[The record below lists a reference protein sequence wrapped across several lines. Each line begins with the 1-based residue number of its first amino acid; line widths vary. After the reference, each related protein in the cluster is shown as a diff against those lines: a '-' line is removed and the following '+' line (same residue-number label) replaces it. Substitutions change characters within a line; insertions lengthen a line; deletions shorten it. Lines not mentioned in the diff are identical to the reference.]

1 MGQCPK
7 CAPQHPKPT
16 PWNCLELSRICALFL
31 AEQLAISFPSIL
43 AMSLL
48 IIPLFVLIL
57 VHWNLYCWVCKLL
70 ESGSLFHVALIWG
83 VIPETKS
90 PLRGRG
96 PHASPSIMSLHA
108 CTFSRNAPG
117 FCCWQGVLGDA
128 CSASAICALSYQLNH
143 GDLHGNP
150 MRPGI
155 SVPLCI

>member
-1 MGQCPK
+1 MELPGAQQDLCSFSSRAVGYFFPI
-7 CAPQHPKPT
+7 HPC
-16 PWNCLELSRICALFL
+16 NVSSYYSFICIDF
-31 AEQLAISFPSIL
+31 
-43 AMSLL
+43 
-48 IIPLFVLIL
+48 
-57 VHWNLYCWVCKLL
+57 HWNLNCWVCKLL

-90 PLRGRG
+90 PLRGQG